1 MLYTTIKKH
10 IDEMIDEIA
19 AGKEEC
25 QKMIS
30 CELIKGQ
37 NIPITIT
44 AKLIYPLDQ
53 IKFTLFCPFLLIYPD
68 VRFIEI
74 YRQGI
79 EEDYFQL
86 LRLISKFT
94 TLVDMLKDWVQKE
107 VPNMIKWGEGVIF
120 DKNGRTTKIPYS
132 FFQRQK

>member
-10 IDEMIDEIA
+10 IDEMIDEIS
-19 AGKEEC
+19 AGREEC
-25 QKMIS
+25 HQMILFN
-30 CELIKGQ
+30 LIRNQ
-37 NIPITIT
+37 NIPININ
-44 AKLIYPLDQ
+44 AKLIYPLKQ
-53 IKFTLFCPFLLIYPD
+53 IKFSLHCPFLLIYPD
-68 VRFIEI
+68 ISFEEI

-79 EEDYFQL
+79 EEDYFNL
-86 LRLISKFT
+86 LKLISKFA

-132 FFQRQK
+132 FFQR

>member
-10 IDEMIDEIA
+10 IDEMIDEIS

-25 QKMIS
+25 HQMILYN
-30 CELIKGQ
+30 LIRNQ
-37 NIPITIT
+37 NIPITIN
-44 AKLIYPLDQ
+44 AKLIYPLNQ
-53 IKFTLFCPFLLIYPD
+53 IKFSLQCPFLLVYPD
-68 VRFIEI
+68 VSFEEI
-74 YRQGI
+74 YKQGI
-79 EEDYFQL
+79 EEDYFNL
-86 LRLISKFT
+86 LRLISKFS

>member
-10 IDEMIDEIA
+10 IDEMIDEIS

-25 QKMIS
+25 HQMILYN
-30 CELIKGQ
+30 LIRNQ
-37 NIPITIT
+37 NIPITIN
-44 AKLIYPLDQ
+44 AKLIYPLNQ
-53 IKFTLFCPFLLIYPD
+53 IKFSLFCPFLLVYPD
-68 VRFIEI
+68 VSFEEI
-74 YRQGI
+74 YKQGI
-79 EEDYFQL
+79 EEDYFNL
-86 LRLISKFT
+86 LRLISKFS

>member
-1 MLYTTIKKH
+1 
-10 IDEMIDEIA
+10 MIDEIS

-25 QKMIS
+25 HQMILYN
-30 CELIKGQ
+30 LIRNQ
-37 NIPITIT
+37 NIPITIN
-44 AKLIYPLDQ
+44 AKLIYPLNQ
-53 IKFTLFCPFLLIYPD
+53 IKFSLFCPFLLVYPD
-68 VRFIEI
+68 VSFEEI
-74 YRQGI
+74 YKQGI
-79 EEDYFQL
+79 EEDYFNL
-86 LRLISKFT
+86 LRLISKFS